1 MCQNAIYNFYHLPK
15 PDLGKLQAKFELEH
29 VEIGLKNMRETEKK
43 YGNRQNKGHIAKLS
57 A

>member
-29 VEIGLKNMRETEKK
+29 VEIGLKNMRETEKNMETDK
-43 YGNRQNKGHIAKLS
+43 TKGI
-57 A
+57 